1 MHIYHVMRGGVW
13 HIDLDLEQPDGTEEE
28 LEGLVAAV
36 ERECPFAKTF
46 GIKGTGE
53 GIVWKVADSL
63 RFQGSRYWCKTKG
76 EKHAVSHT
84 NKVDERLEDKEKLA
98 AFADAVVTES
108 RLEQGW
114 QYLEELGA
122 SKDVTSIGV
131 FVRWLVADCIKEE
144 REEIKEKG
152 VDEKK
157 LRGAIAGKGS
167 VWFKKRLEEG

>member
-1 MHIYHVMRGGVW
+1 MASINGTW
-13 HIDLDLEQPDGTEEE
+13 LPDEPDADLVAEEM
-28 LEGLVAAV
+28 EGLVAVV
-36 ERECPFAKTF
+36 EQECPFAKTF

-53 GIVWKVADSL
+53 GIVWKVADTR
-63 RFQGSRYWCKTKG
+63 RFQGARYWCKTKG
-76 EKHAVSHT
+76 GKHAVSHA

-98 AFADAVVTES
+98 AFVDAVVTES

-114 QYLEELGA
+114 MYLEELGA
-122 SKDVTSIGV
+122 PKDVARIGM
-131 FVRWLVADCIKEE
+131 FVKWLVADCVKEE

-157 LRGAIAGKGS
+157 LRGAIAGKGK